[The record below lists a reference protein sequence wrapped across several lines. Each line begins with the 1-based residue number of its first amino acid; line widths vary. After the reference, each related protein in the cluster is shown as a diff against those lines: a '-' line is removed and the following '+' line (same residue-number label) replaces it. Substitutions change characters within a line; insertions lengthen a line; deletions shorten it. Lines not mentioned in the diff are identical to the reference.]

1 MATSINMPQGMAYG
15 WWYFPQPL
23 LHDLTFEVEF
33 VSGDERSPGRYYQ
46 LYQRQI
52 GGCGMYFGF
61 QTDIM
66 RPGVGWQGKGLL
78 FSRWGTRRSED
89 AASVI
94 GGWVENA
101 GHEGD
106 FVGVRS
112 LFDWKIGRYC
122 CWLSPCREEA
132 AATWYEF
139 RVRQLSDGQE
149 ATAGSLR
156 FPHVNGQRPLIHS
169 GGVSWTEVYHGAS
182 SAEDVP
188 TTQFDVRRVRADSN
202 SLAPIRC
209 DTSYNQ
215 SYPCADVEVTIEG
228 VLCLRSGRGVS
239 QIHPPRQYHNCA

>member
-1 MATSINMPQGMAYG
+1 MKTPINNSQGMAYG
-15 WWYFPQPL
+15 WWHFPQQL

-33 VSGDERSPGRYYQ
+33 ISGDERSPGRYYQ
-46 LYQRQI
+46 LYQGQI

-66 RPGVGWQGKGLL
+66 RHGLGWQGKGLL
-78 FSRWGTRRSED
+78 FSRWGTRKSED
-89 AASVI
+89 AAPVI

-101 GHEGD
+101 GYEGD

-122 CWLSPCREEA
+122 CWLSPCREEV

-156 FPHVNGQRPLIHS
+156 FPHVKGQRPLIHS

-182 SAEDVP
+182 FAEDVP
-188 TTQFDVRRVRADSN
+188 TTQFDVRRVRANRNRLS
-202 SLAPIRC
+202 PIRC
-209 DTSYNQ
+209 NTSYNQ
-215 SYPCADVEVTIEG
+215 SYPCADAEVSIEG
-228 VLCLRSGRGVS
+228 VLSLRSGRGVS
-239 QIHPPRQYHNCA
+239 QIHPAGQYNICA